1 MPEKVKPLIK
11 PDKEETEKST
21 KVGYLSSSQNY
32 AATFSINKATSDRN
46 IWPLNQPLPVYLQD
60 EQGNTYLVHVAEMT
74 APSTDL
80 PSLSII
86 DQGKVILINPA
97 RNFILQSGLST
108 LVARTVQVDPRAIP
122 SLMASVQ
129 LASEGEILD
138 AWKGHGYSHLKLVA
152 GLLSREQFTVFMQEY
167 ATRYATTIKS
177 LDALRQEILR
187 VLAEIAK
194 NHGFFEDQS
203 YLNTMRSFMREDS
216 VAMLVEQKT
225 AKIRTLL
232 KDTTLRYGDLV
243 SFPVGDDKYLMI
255 VESIDALATLEPL
268 VALEGGKS
276 TMSFHPLQASAE
288 GNIEGVSEVIKN
300 MYSLADDA
308 VFKVPV
314 GAIPGVKDQS
324 YTILLKGGSLIHFA
338 IIAIS
343 GRGKGNFTKKFLL
356 ELLRQ
361 NVERRIQT
369 KDDLL
374 EPNGVGVI
382 LFDDAGEYVKCL
394 KDSDWG
400 LDIASLALHYLKN
413 EYPAVLFVDVTKKP
427 DPRETKKPD
436 SKQKSSVMK
445 RPEDISAKMM
455 KIPVEHVPID
465 EVLKSLGEKVASD
478 VIPVAMRHFYREHP
492 DLRPSTSVHNR
503 LSIEFIN
510 WFLAEWRVDTES
522 QEKEDA
528 DTILDQ
534 AHFRPDSVRAARRAL
549 RTFIFT
555 NSIYLGLKYSSSS
568 GLDVFDYYD
577 ELKTDGKFN
586 QAFNLLDLAKEC
598 ADTGKILVVDESA
611 LEKRAKLFVQRVILD
626 HVLSLRETCGPDD
639 KLNPCLFIIE
649 EATALMRESGS
660 GQLDLYAEVAVKARK
675 YSIGIGLIFQNV
687 DRIDPILL
695 QQLGWTVIL
704 GLPVDEMRAHLARN
718 VPSDM
723 KPYDTYVKRADIGL
737 AIGIQQKLGASVTL
751 PFKVNHYERD
761 VASIFAGLKDAD
773 FEEAM
778 RQMKEFGISVG
789 VLENIKELVK
799 TIKEEE
805 IV

>member
-1 MPEKVKPLIK
+1 
-11 PDKEETEKST
+11 
-21 KVGYLSSSQNY
+21 
-32 AATFSINKATSDRN
+32 
-46 IWPLNQPLPVYLQD
+46 
-60 EQGNTYLVHVAEMT
+60 
-74 APSTDL
+74 
-80 PSLSII
+80 
-86 DQGKVILINPA
+86 
-97 RNFILQSGLST
+97 
-108 LVARTVQVDPRAIP
+108 
-122 SLMASVQ
+122 
-129 LASEGEILD
+129 
-138 AWKGHGYSHLKLVA
+138 
-152 GLLSREQFTVFMQEY
+152 
-167 ATRYATTIKS
+167 
-177 LDALRQEILR
+177 
-187 VLAEIAK
+187 
-194 NHGFFEDQS
+194 
-203 YLNTMRSFMREDS
+203 
-216 VAMLVEQKT
+216 
-225 AKIRTLL
+225 
-232 KDTTLRYGDLV
+232 
-243 SFPVGDDKYLMI
+243 
-255 VESIDALATLEPL
+255 
-268 VALEGGKS
+268 
-276 TMSFHPLQASAE
+276 
-288 GNIEGVSEVIKN
+288 
-300 MYSLADDA
+300 
-308 VFKVPV
+308 
-314 GAIPGVKDQS
+314 
-324 YTILLKGGSLIHFA
+324 
-338 IIAIS
+338 
-343 GRGKGNFTKKFLL
+343 
-356 ELLRQ
+356 
-361 NVERRIQT
+361 
-369 KDDLL
+369 
-374 EPNGVGVI
+374 
-382 LFDDAGEYVKCL
+382 
-394 KDSDWG
+394 
-400 LDIASLALHYLKN
+400 
-413 EYPAVLFVDVTKKP
+413 
-427 DPRETKKPD
+427 
-436 SKQKSSVMK
+436 
-445 RPEDISAKMM
+445 M